1 MHDGLGEQRRRDVR
15 RDRPLVVR
23 GAQSVRDDDV
33 THAEAGSDRLR
44 EEDVKATCSALERMD
59 PRGRLA
65 LVPDEPVGVV
75 LSVEVVTCGEVC
87 DPPAALGAEG
97 AAARVLEGRDRVEEG
112 DVAAPLEL
120 RLERIRVETLVVHRQ
135 RDRLDTAP
143 AEELQR
149 AVVRRRLDEDAPRAP
164 LQLGRRVEVEA
175 LQAAG
180 GDEHGSARRRG
191 AHRGAPATG
200 RTRHRCRTRSP
211 SRRARGPR
219 SRTARRG
226 PGRGSRG
233 TVPRVQTRSAAS
245 PSSLPAPHARTHAGT
260 WPRGTSRARHED
272 MSHDEP
278 RRGRSALRQA
288 AARMPAATKSRYLRA
303 PSGGPPKSSRTSATT
318 TGTRRCERPAI
329 ARWLL
334 HAQSSGRWH
343 MPARTGF
350 RATYRASRDAAPPS

>member
-33 THAEAGSDRLR
+33 AHAEPGSDRLR
-44 EEDVKATCSALERMD
+44 EGGREGDVLAALERMD

-75 LSVEVVTCGEVC
+75 LEHVEVVTCGEVC

-180 GDEHGSARRRG
+180 GDEDTGRLDAVALTEELPQR
-191 AHRGAPATG
+191 AVPATG
-200 RTRHRCRTRSP
+200 AVREDHRPVALEGGARALRDEARVEAVGGRCPACKRDRRHR
-211 SRRARGPR
+211 
-219 SRTARRG
+219 
-226 PGRGSRG
+226 
-233 TVPRVQTRSAAS
+233 
-245 PSSLPAPHARTHAGT
+245 
-260 WPRGTSRARHED
+260 
-272 MSHDEP
+272 
-278 RRGRSALRQA
+278 
-288 AARMPAATKSRYLRA
+288 
-303 PSGGPPKSSRTSATT
+303 
-318 TGTRRCERPAI
+318 RPAYPH
-329 ARWLL
+329 RM
-334 HAQSSGRWH
+334 R
-343 MPARTGF
+343 
-350 RATYRASRDAAPPS
+350 